1 MHLRRLNSALPRN
14 ASGQNRPARLLPRR
28 DWVLLPAIFVGTI
41 LLILVGGEVSA
52 RLAFPQ
58 VDAAEPCERLTPD
71 GYRYQP
77 FCSSRTKVWEGPWVT
92 QNFNACGYRTAESCG
107 PRPPGSLRVVV
118 MGSSTAR
125 GALVNYQDSFAARA
139 SRALSGDC
147 GGLVD
152 FQNLGTEPPD
162 VGRID
167 RRIPEA
173 LALKPAAIV
182 IVVGPFDIGHLL
194 DRPPQ
199 PGAAAAPQ
207 RFDLHHVVG
216 LLRESRLFLLM
227 QYELYRDPG
236 FQVRSFLLN
245 GDVAGYVRTPLSP
258 AWQARVAGV
267 NALLG
272 RISAQTGA
280 AGVPVMLVY
289 VPERAQ
295 VAMASGR
302 YRLPADVDPYA
313 LQKALARAAAAH
325 GVTFVDSTPEFLQ
338 ANHFNRLFYL
348 TDGHPQAAGHAAI
361 ALAVEKAVLAEPEF
375 AACRTGAQS

>member
-1 MHLRRLNSALPRN
+1 MPLRRVKSAPPRDGS
-14 ASGQNRPARLLPRR
+14 ADRRRGPLLPKR
-28 DWVLLPAIFVGTI
+28 DWFLLPAIFLGTI

-52 RLAFPQ
+52 RVAFPQ
-58 VDAAEPCERLTPD
+58 ADSAEPCEHLTPD

-77 FCSSRTKVWEGPWVT
+77 FCTSHTKVWEGPWVT
-92 QNFNACGYRTAESCG
+92 QHFNACGYRTAESCG

-139 SRALSGDC
+139 SKVLSADC

-162 VGRID
+162 VGRLD
-167 RRIPEA
+167 QRIPEA
-173 LALKPAAIV
+173 LGLKPSAIV
-182 IVVGPFDIGHLL
+182 IAIGPFDIGHLL
-194 DRPPQ
+194 DKPPQ
-199 PGAAAAPQ
+199 PGKQP
-207 RFDLHHVVG
+207 RPKPFDLHTIVG
-216 LLRESRLFLLM
+216 MLRESRLFLLM

-258 AWQARVAGV
+258 AWRARVAGID
-267 NALLG
+267 ALLG
-272 RISAQTGA
+272 RIAAQTRA

-295 VAMASGR
+295 VAMATGR

-313 LQKALARAAAAH
+313 LQKALAAAAAAH

-338 ANHFNRLFYL
+338 AKHFNRLFYL
-348 TDGHPQAAGHAAI
+348 TDGHPQAGGHAAI
-361 ALAVEKAVLAEPEF
+361 ARAVEKALLAQPAF
-375 AACRTGAQS
+375 RACRPEAQS